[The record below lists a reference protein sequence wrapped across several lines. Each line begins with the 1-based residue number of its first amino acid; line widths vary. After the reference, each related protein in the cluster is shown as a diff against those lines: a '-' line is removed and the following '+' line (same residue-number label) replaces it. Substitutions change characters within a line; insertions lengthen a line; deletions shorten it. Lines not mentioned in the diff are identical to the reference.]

1 MSAKFWPLAAML
13 FACALLIQG
22 CAQSSPR
29 PLGDAEVSDPDAR
42 VPSATY
48 RPVLGAY
55 SSQRPVDPLPWTE
68 RNQRVTPAPKRD
80 GQ

>member
-1 MSAKFWPLAAML
+1 MSAKFWLLPAML
-13 FACALLIQG
+13 AACALLIQG
-22 CAQSSPR
+22 CAQVPPP
-29 PLGDAEVSDPDAR
+29 PLGGADISDPDAR